1 MNIIKDYIFEEN
13 KLNFHKIED
22 IIAESSGPSIDLS
35 DLYMQYTTVESW
47 TCEDGIVKSGSQHI
61 DSGYGIRSISNEKTG
76 FSYGNNFN
84 FNEIMKAAKLSKSIV
99 KSNSSQSLNLKEYSD
114 FEKLYIS
121 ESPLASVTDDQKVNF
136 LREINKYIKD
146 KDKRVEQVIINLS
159 SSFDSIF
166 VANSL
171 GTYSFDDRPLV
182 RFNVMVILKSGE
194 RVERGSA
201 GGGGRYTYPML
212 LDTKRPYE
220 LADEAIRIADVNLT
234 SKPCKAGNTTVVLGS
249 GWPGVLLHEA
259 VGHGLEG
266 DFNRKKTS
274 NFSDLIGQKVASDL
288 CTVIDDG
295 TIKDRRGSLSI
306 DDEGTPSAKNTLI
319 ENGILKGYMQDLMN
333 AKLMDVKPTGNG
345 RRESYAHLPMPRMT
359 NTYMLGGTSEADEII
374 ESVKDGIYAVNFS
387 GGQVDI
393 TSGQFVFTASEAYK
407 IESGKVT
414 NAIKGMT
421 LIGNGPDVLKKV
433 SMVANDMKLDDGVG
447 TCGKE
452 GQSVPVGVGQPTLKI
467 DDITVGGTEV

>member
-13 KLNFHKIED
+13 KLNFNKIED

-84 FNEIMKAAKLSKSIV
+84 FNEIMKAAKLSKSII

-136 LREINKYIKD
+136 LREINKYIKG

-182 RFNVMVILKSGE
+182 RFNVMVILKSGD

-306 DDEGTPSAKNTLI
+306 DDEGTPTAKNTLI

-359 NTYMLGGTSEADEII
+359 NTYMLGGTSEAEEII

>member
-13 KLNFHKIED
+13 NLNFSKIED
-22 IIAESSGPSIDLS
+22 IISESSGPLIDLS

-61 DSGYGIRSISNEKTG
+61 DSGYGIRSISDEKTG

-84 FNEIMKAAKLSKSIV
+84 FNEIIKAAKLSKSII
-99 KSNSSQSLNLKEYSD
+99 KSNSSKSLNLKEYTD

-121 ESPLASVTDDQKVNF
+121 ESPLSSVTDDQKVSF
-136 LREINKYIKD
+136 LREINKYIKA
-146 KDKRVEQVIINLS
+146 KDKRVQQVIINLS
-159 SSFDSIF
+159 SSFDSVF

-171 GTYSFDDRPLV
+171 GTYCFDDRPLV

-201 GGGGRYTYPML
+201 GGGGRYTYPVL

-306 DDEGTPSAKNTLI
+306 DDEGTPTAKNTLI
-319 ENGILKGYMQDLMN
+319 ENGVLKGYMQDLMN
-333 AKLMDVKPTGNG
+333 ARLMNVKPTGNG

-359 NTYMLGGTSEADEII
+359 NTYMLGGTSDANEII

-407 IESGKVT
+407 IESGKVKH
-414 NAIKGMT
+414 AIKGMT

>member
-13 KLNFHKIED
+13 KLNFNKIED

-84 FNEIMKAAKLSKSIV
+84 FNEIMKAAKLSKSII

-136 LREINKYIKD
+136 LREINKYIKG

-182 RFNVMVILKSGE
+182 RFNVMVILKSGD

-306 DDEGTPSAKNTLI
+306 DDEGTPTAKNTLI

-359 NTYMLGGTSEADEII
+359 NTYMLGGTSDANEII

>member
-1 MNIIKDYIFEEN
+1 MNIIKEYIFPEN
-13 KLNFHKIED
+13 NLDGGKIES
-22 IIAESSGPSIDLS
+22 IVSEASGSNIDLA
-35 DLYMQYTTVESW
+35 DLYMQYSTVESW
-47 TCEDGIVKSGSQHI
+47 TCEDGIVKNGSQQI
-61 DSGYGIRSISNEKTG
+61 DSGFGIRSISKEKTG
-76 FSYGNNFN
+76 FSYGNNFDYD
-84 FNEIMKAAKLSKSIV
+84 EIIKASKLSKSIV
-99 KSNSSQSLNLKEYSD
+99 QSKSPQSLKLKEYSN
-114 FEKLYIS
+114 FKKLYIS
-121 ESPLASVTDDQKVNF
+121 DSPLTSVSDDRKVDF
-136 LREINKYIKD
+136 LKEMNKYIKN
-146 KDKRVEQVIINLS
+146 KDKRVQQVIINLS
-159 SSFDSIF
+159 ASFDSIF

-171 GTYSFDDRPLV
+171 GTFSFDDRPLV
-182 RFNVMVILKSGE
+182 RYNVMVILKSGD
-194 RVERGSA
+194 RLERGSA
-201 GGGGRYTYPML
+201 GGGGRYSYQNL
-212 LDTKRPYE
+212 IDTNRPFE

-274 NFSDLIGQKVASDL
+274 NFSDQIGEKVASEL

-295 TIKDRRGSLSI
+295 TIDGRRGSLSI
-306 DDEGTPSAKNTLI
+306 DDEGTPTAKNILI

-333 AKLMDVKPTGNG
+333 AKLMNVKPTGNG

-359 NTYMLGGTSEADEII
+359 NTFMLGGESNSEEII
-374 ESVKDGIYAVNFS
+374 DSVKDGIYAVNFS

-393 TSGQFVFTASEAYK
+393 TSGQFVFTASEAYR
-407 IESGKVT
+407 IESGKIK
-414 NAIKGMT
+414 NPIKGMT

>member
-1 MNIIKDYIFEEN
+1 MNIIKDFIFEEN
-13 KLNFHKIED
+13 KLNFNKIED

-84 FNEIMKAAKLSKSIV
+84 FNEIMKAAKLSKSII
-99 KSNSSQSLNLKEYSD
+99 KSNSSQTLNLKEYSD

-136 LREINKYIKD
+136 LREINKYIKG
-146 KDKRVEQVIINLS
+146 KDERVEQVIINLS

-182 RFNVMVILKSGE
+182 RFNVMVILKSGD

-306 DDEGTPSAKNTLI
+306 DDEGTPTAKNTLI

>member
-1 MNIIKDYIFEEN
+1 MNIVKDHIFPDN
-13 KLNFHKIED
+13 NLGNSQIEA
-22 IIAESSGPSIDLS
+22 IVSEASGSSIDLS
-35 DLYMQYTTVESW
+35 DIYIQYTTVESW
-47 TCEDGIVKSGSQHI
+47 TCEDGIVKNGSQHI
-61 DSGYGIRSISNEKTG
+61 DSGYGIRAISHEKTG

-84 FNEIMKAAKLSKSIV
+84 FDEIIKAARLSKSIV
-99 KSNSSQSLNLKEYSD
+99 KSDGPKSINLKENNN
-114 FEKLYIS
+114 FKKLYIS
-121 ESPLASVTDDQKVNF
+121 ESPLTSITDNEKVNF
-136 LREINKYIKD
+136 LRELDNYIKN
-146 KDKRVEQVIINLS
+146 KDKRVQQVIINLS
-159 SSFDSIF
+159 SSHDSIF
-166 VANSL
+166 VANSI

-182 RFNVMVILKSGE
+182 RFNVMVILKSND
-194 RVERGSA
+194 RVERGSS
-201 GGGGRYTYPML
+201 GGGGRYSYSTIL
-212 LDTKRPYE
+212 NTKKPYD
-220 LADEAIRIADVNLT
+220 LADEAIRIADVNLN

-274 NFSDLIGQKVASDL
+274 NFSDQIGKQVASEL

-295 TIKDRRGSLSI
+295 TIADRRGSLSI
-306 DDEGTPSAKNTLI
+306 DDEGTPTAKNILI
-319 ENGILKGYMQDLMN
+319 EKGILKGYMQDLMN
-333 AKLMDVKPTGNG
+333 ARLMNVKPTGNG

-359 NTYMLGGTSEADEII
+359 NTYMLGGSSSPKEII
-374 ESVKDGIYAVNFS
+374 GSVEDGIYAVNFS

-414 NAIKGMT
+414 NSIKGMT

-433 SMVANDMKLDDGVG
+433 SMVADDMKLDDGVG

-467 DDITVGGTEV
+467 DDITVGGTEI

>member
-13 KLNFHKIED
+13 KLNFNKIED

-84 FNEIMKAAKLSKSIV
+84 FNEIMKAAKLSKSII

-136 LREINKYIKD
+136 LREINEYIKG

-182 RFNVMVILKSGE
+182 RFNVMVILKSGD

-234 SKPCKAGNTTVVLGS
+234 SEPCKAGNTTVVLGS

-274 NFSDLIGQKVASDL
+274 NFSDLIGQKVASEL

-306 DDEGTPSAKNTLI
+306 DDEGTPTAKNILI

>member
-13 KLNFHKIED
+13 KLCFNKIED
-22 IIAESSGPSIDLS
+22 IISECSGPSIDLS

-84 FNEIMKAAKLSKSIV
+84 FNEIMKAAKLSKSII

-136 LREINKYIKD
+136 LREINKYIKG
-146 KDKRVEQVIINLS
+146 KDERVEQVIINLS

-182 RFNVMVILKSGE
+182 RFNVMVILKSGD

-306 DDEGTPSAKNTLI
+306 DDEGTPTAKNTLI

>member
-13 KLNFHKIED
+13 NLNFSKIED

-84 FNEIMKAAKLSKSIV
+84 FNEIIKAAKLSKSII

-136 LREINKYIKD
+136 LREINKYIKG
-146 KDKRVEQVIINLS
+146 KDKRVQQVIINLS
-159 SSFDSIF
+159 SSFDSVF

-171 GTYSFDDRPLV
+171 GTYCFDDRPLV

-201 GGGGRYTYPML
+201 GGGGRYTYPVL

-306 DDEGTPSAKNTLI
+306 DDEGTPTAKNTLI
-319 ENGILKGYMQDLMN
+319 ENGVLKGYMQDLMN
-333 AKLMDVKPTGNG
+333 ARLMNVKPTGNG

-359 NTYMLGGTSEADEII
+359 NTYMLGGTSDANEII
-374 ESVKDGIYAVNFS
+374 DSVKDGIYAVNFS

-407 IESGKVT
+407 IESGKVKH
-414 NAIKGMT
+414 AIKGMT

>member
-13 KLNFHKIED
+13 NLNFSKIED

-84 FNEIMKAAKLSKSIV
+84 FSEIIKAAKLSKSII

-136 LREINKYIKD
+136 LREINKYIKG
-146 KDKRVEQVIINLS
+146 KDKRVQQVIINLS
-159 SSFDSIF
+159 SSFDSVF

-171 GTYSFDDRPLV
+171 GTYCFDDRPLV

-201 GGGGRYTYPML
+201 GGGGRYTYPVL

-306 DDEGTPSAKNTLI
+306 DDEGTPTAKNTLI
-319 ENGILKGYMQDLMN
+319 ENGVLKGYMQDLMN
-333 AKLMDVKPTGNG
+333 ARLMNVKPTGNG

-359 NTYMLGGTSEADEII
+359 NTYMLGGTSDANEII
-374 ESVKDGIYAVNFS
+374 DSVKDGIYAVNFS

-407 IESGKVT
+407 IESGKVKH
-414 NAIKGMT
+414 AIKGMT

>member
-1 MNIIKDYIFEEN
+1 MNIIKDFIFEEN
-13 KLNFHKIED
+13 KLNFNKIED

-84 FNEIMKAAKLSKSIV
+84 FNEIMKAAKLSKSII
-99 KSNSSQSLNLKEYSD
+99 KSNSSQTLNLKEYSD

-136 LREINKYIKD
+136 LREINKYIKG

-182 RFNVMVILKSGE
+182 RFNVMVILKSGD

-274 NFSDLIGQKVASDL
+274 VFHNLVGRRVASEGV
-288 CTVIDDG
+288 TIIDDG
-295 TIKDRRGSLSI
+295 TIDNRRGSLTI
-306 DDEGTPSAKNTLI
+306 DDEGTPTERTVLI
-319 ENGILKGYMQDLMN
+319 ENGILKNFMQDRHNARLMN
-333 AKLMDVKPTGNG
+333 TRSTGSG
-345 RRESYAHLPMPRMT
+345 RRENYRHIVLPRMR
-359 NTYMLGGTSEADEII
+359 NTMMLSGNHTQDEMIK
-374 ESVKDGIYAVNFS
+374 SVNKGIFAVSFG

-393 TSGQFVFTASEAYK
+393 TSGKFVFNCTEAYE
-407 IESGKVT
+407 INNGSIGSP
-414 NAIKGMT
+414 IKGAT
-421 LIGNGPDVLKKV
+421 LIGDGPSILKEV
-433 SMVANDMKLDDGVG
+433 SMVGNDMMLDPGIG
-447 TCGKE
+447 TCGKA
-452 GQSVPVGVGQPTLKI
+452 GQGVPVGVAQPSILI
-467 DDITVGGTEV
+467 DKMTVGGTKL

>member
-1 MNIIKDYIFEEN
+1 MNIIKEHIFPEN
-13 KLNFHKIED
+13 NLDNGKIES
-22 IIAESSGPSIDLS
+22 IVSEASGSNIDLA
-35 DLYMQYTTVESW
+35 DLYMQYSTVESW
-47 TCEDGIVKSGSQHI
+47 TCEDGIVKNGSQHI

-76 FSYGNNFN
+76 FSYGNNFDY
-84 FNEIMKAAKLSKSIV
+84 NEIVKASRLSKSIV
-99 KSNSSQSLNLKEYSD
+99 QSSSSESLKLKEYSD
-114 FEKLYIS
+114 FKKLYIS
-121 ESPLASVTDDQKVNF
+121 DSPLTSITDDRKVDF
-136 LREINKYIKD
+136 LKEMNKYIKN
-146 KDKRVEQVIINLS
+146 KDKRVQQVIINLS
-159 SSFDSIF
+159 ASFDSIF

-182 RFNVMVILKSGE
+182 RFNVMVILKSGA

-201 GGGGRYTYPML
+201 GGGGRYSYQNL
-212 LDTKRPYE
+212 LDTRRPFE

-274 NFSDLIGQKVASDL
+274 NFSDQIGQKVASEL

-295 TIKDRRGSLSI
+295 TIDDRRGSLSI
-306 DDEGTPSAKNTLI
+306 DDEGTPTAKNILI

-333 AKLMDVKPTGNG
+333 AKLMNVKPTGNG

-359 NTYMLGGTSEADEII
+359 NTFMLGGNSNSEEII
-374 ESVKDGIYAVNFS
+374 DSVKDGIYAVNFS

-407 IESGKVT
+407 IESGKIK
-414 NAIKGMT
+414 NPIKGMT

-433 SMVANDMKLDDGVG
+433 SMVADDMRLDDGVG

>member
-13 KLNFHKIED
+13 KLNFNKIED

-61 DSGYGIRSISNEKTG
+61 DSGYGIRSVSNEKTG

-84 FNEIMKAAKLSKSIV
+84 FNEIMKAAKLSKSII

-136 LREINKYIKD
+136 LREINNYIKN

-182 RFNVMVILKSGE
+182 RFNVMVILKSGD

-306 DDEGTPSAKNTLI
+306 DDEGTPTAKNTLI

>member
-1 MNIIKDYIFEEN
+1 MNIIKEHIFPANNLDSE
-13 KLNFHKIED
+13 KIEN
-22 IIAESSGPSIDLS
+22 IVSEASGSNIDLA
-35 DLYMQYTTVESW
+35 DLFMQYSTVESW
-47 TCEDGIVKSGSQHI
+47 TCEDGIVKNGSQHI

-76 FSYGNNFN
+76 FSYGNNFDYDK
-84 FNEIMKAAKLSKSIV
+84 IIKASRLSKSIV
-99 KSNSSQSLNLKEYSD
+99 QTTSPKPLKLKEYSD
-114 FEKLYIS
+114 FKKLYIAD
-121 ESPLASVTDDQKVNF
+121 SPLTSVTDDRKVDF
-136 LREINKYIKD
+136 LKNMNKYIKK
-146 KDKRVEQVIINLS
+146 KDKRVQQVIINLS

-182 RFNVMVILKSGE
+182 RFNVMVILKSGD

-201 GGGGRYTYPML
+201 GGGGRYSYLNL
-212 LDTKRPYE
+212 LDTKRPFE

-274 NFSDLIGQKVASDL
+274 NFSGQIGQKVASEL

-295 TIKDRRGSLSI
+295 TIDDRRGSLSI
-306 DDEGTPSAKNTLI
+306 DDEGTPTAKNVLI
-319 ENGILKGYMQDLMN
+319 EKGILKGYMQDLMN
-333 AKLMDVKPTGNG
+333 AKLMNVKPTGNG

-359 NTYMLGGTSEADEII
+359 NTFMLGGDSNAEEII
-374 ESVKDGIYAVNFS
+374 DSVKDGIYAVNFS

-407 IESGKVT
+407 IESGKIK
-414 NAIKGMT
+414 NPIKGMT

-433 SMVANDMKLDDGVG
+433 SMVADDMKLDDGVG

>member
-13 KLNFHKIED
+13 NLNFSKIED

-84 FNEIMKAAKLSKSIV
+84 FNEIIKAAKLSKSII
-99 KSNSSQSLNLKEYSD
+99 KSNSSKSLNLKEYSD

-121 ESPLASVTDDQKVNF
+121 ESPLASVTDDQKVSF
-136 LREINKYIKD
+136 LREINKYIKG
-146 KDKRVEQVIINLS
+146 KDKRVQQVIINLS
-159 SSFDSIF
+159 SSFDSVF

-171 GTYSFDDRPLV
+171 GTYCFDDRPLV

-201 GGGGRYTYPML
+201 GGGGRYTYPVL

-274 NFSDLIGQKVASDL
+274 NFSDLIGQKVASEL

-306 DDEGTPSAKNTLI
+306 DDEGTATAKNTLI
-319 ENGILKGYMQDLMN
+319 ENGVLKGYMQDLMN
-333 AKLMDVKPTGNG
+333 ARLMNVKPTGNG

-359 NTYMLGGTSEADEII
+359 NTYMLGGTSDANEII
-374 ESVKDGIYAVNFS
+374 DSVKDGIYAVNFS

-407 IESGKVT
+407 IESGKVKH
-414 NAIKGMT
+414 AIKGMT

>member
-1 MNIIKDYIFEEN
+1 MNIIKDFIFEEN
-13 KLNFHKIED
+13 KLNFNKIED

-61 DSGYGIRSISNEKTG
+61 DSGFGIRSISNEKTG

-84 FNEIMKAAKLSKSIV
+84 FNEIMKAAKLSKSII

-136 LREINKYIKD
+136 LREINKYIKG

-182 RFNVMVILKSGE
+182 RFNVMVILKSGD

-234 SKPCKAGNTTVVLGS
+234 SEPCKAGNTTVVLGS

-306 DDEGTPSAKNTLI
+306 DDEGTPTAKNTLI

>member
-1 MNIIKDYIFEEN
+1 MNIIKEHIFPEN
-13 KLNFHKIED
+13 NLDSGKIES
-22 IIAESSGPSIDLS
+22 IVSEASGSNIDLA
-35 DLYMQYTTVESW
+35 DLYMQYSTVESW
-47 TCEDGIVKSGSQHI
+47 TCEDGIVKNGSQQI
-61 DSGYGIRSISNEKTG
+61 DSGFGIRSISNEKTG

-84 FNEIMKAAKLSKSIV
+84 YDEILKASKLSKSIV
-99 KSNSSQSLNLKEYSD
+99 RSNTPKSLKLKEYSD
-114 FEKLYIS
+114 FKKLYIS
-121 ESPLASVTDDQKVNF
+121 DSPLTSITDDRKVDF
-136 LREINKYIKD
+136 LKEMNKYIKS
-146 KDKRVEQVIINLS
+146 KDKRVQQVIINLS
-159 SSFDSIF
+159 ASFDSIF

-182 RFNVMVILKSGE
+182 RFNVMVILKSGD
-194 RVERGSA
+194 RLERGSA
-201 GGGGRYTYPML
+201 GGGGRYSYQNL
-212 LDTKRPYE
+212 IDTRRPFE

-234 SKPCKAGNTTVVLGS
+234 SQSCKAGNTTVVLGS

-274 NFSDLIGQKVASDL
+274 NFSDQIGEKVASEL

-295 TIKDRRGSLSI
+295 TIDDRRGSLSI
-306 DDEGTPSAKNTLI
+306 DDEGTPTAKNILI

-333 AKLMDVKPTGNG
+333 AKLMNVEPTGNG

-359 NTYMLGGTSEADEII
+359 NTYMLGGESNAEEII
-374 ESVKDGIYAVNFS
+374 DSVKDGIYAVNFS

-393 TSGQFVFTASEAYK
+393 TSGQFVFTASEAYR
-407 IESGKVT
+407 IESGKIK
-414 NAIKGMT
+414 NPIKGMT

>member
-13 KLNFHKIED
+13 KLNFNKIED

-84 FNEIMKAAKLSKSIV
+84 FNEIMKAAKLSKSII

-136 LREINKYIKD
+136 LREINNYIKN

-182 RFNVMVILKSGE
+182 RFNVMVILKSGD

-234 SKPCKAGNTTVVLGS
+234 SEPCKAGNTTVVLGS

-306 DDEGTPSAKNTLI
+306 DDEGTPTAKNTLI

-359 NTYMLGGTSEADEII
+359 NTYMLGGTSEANEII

>member
-1 MNIIKDYIFEEN
+1 
-13 KLNFHKIED
+13 
-22 IIAESSGPSIDLS
+22 
-35 DLYMQYTTVESW
+35 MQYTTVESW
-47 TCEDGIVKSGSQHI
+47 TCEDGIVKSGSQDI

-76 FSYGNNFN
+76 FAYGNNFN
-84 FNEIMKAAKLSKSIV
+84 FSEIVKSAKLSRSIVASNESKSI
-99 KSNSSQSLNLKEYSD
+99 NLKENTNYK
-114 FEKLYIS
+114 KLYIS
-121 ESPLASVTDDQKVNF
+121 ESPLTSITDEDKVNF
-136 LREINKYIKD
+136 LRDIDSYIKG
-146 KDKRVEQVIINLS
+146 KDKRVQQVIINLS

-166 VANSL
+166 VANSH

-182 RFNVMVILKSGE
+182 RFNVMVILKSGD

-201 GGGGRYTYPML
+201 GGGGRYSYPTL
-212 LDTKRPYE
+212 INTRKPFE
-220 LADEAIRIADVNLT
+220 LADEAIRIADVNLN

-274 NFSDLIGQKVASDL
+274 NFSDLIGQKVASEL

-295 TIKDRRGSLSI
+295 TIEDRRGSLSI
-306 DDEGTPSAKNTLI
+306 DDEGTPTAKNVLI
-319 ENGILKGYMQDLMN
+319 ENGVLKGYMQDLMN

-359 NTYMLGGTSEADEII
+359 NTYMLGGTSNAEDII
-374 ESVKDGIYAVNFS
+374 NSVDDGIYAVNFS

-393 TSGQFVFTASEAYK
+393 TSGQFVFTASEAYR
-407 IESGKVT
+407 IESGKIK

>member
-13 KLNFHKIED
+13 KLNFNKIED

-84 FNEIMKAAKLSKSIV
+84 FNEIMKAAKLSKSII

-136 LREINKYIKD
+136 LREINKYIKG

-182 RFNVMVILKSGE
+182 RFNVMVILKSGD

-306 DDEGTPSAKNTLI
+306 DDEGTPTAKNTLI

>member
-13 KLNFHKIED
+13 KLNFNKIED

-84 FNEIMKAAKLSKSIV
+84 FNEIMKAAKLSKSII

-136 LREINKYIKD
+136 LREINNYIKN

-182 RFNVMVILKSGE
+182 RFNVMVILKSGD

-234 SKPCKAGNTTVVLGS
+234 SEPCKAGNTTVVLGS

-306 DDEGTPSAKNTLI
+306 DDEGTPTAKNTLI

>member
-13 KLNFHKIED
+13 KLNFNKIED

-84 FNEIMKAAKLSKSIV
+84 FNEIMKAAKLSKSII

-136 LREINKYIKD
+136 LREINKYIKG
-146 KDKRVEQVIINLS
+146 KDERVEQVIINLS

-182 RFNVMVILKSGE
+182 RFNVMVILKSGD

-234 SKPCKAGNTTVVLGS
+234 SEPCKAGNTTVVLGS

-306 DDEGTPSAKNTLI
+306 DDEGTPTAKNTLI

>member
-13 KLNFHKIED
+13 KLCFNKIED
-22 IIAESSGPSIDLS
+22 IISECSGPSIDLS

-84 FNEIMKAAKLSKSIV
+84 FNEIMKAAKLSKSII
-99 KSNSSQSLNLKEYSD
+99 KSNSSQTLNLKEYSD

-136 LREINKYIKD
+136 LREINKYIKG

-182 RFNVMVILKSGE
+182 RFNVMVILKSGD

-234 SKPCKAGNTTVVLGS
+234 SEPCKAGNTTVVLGS

-306 DDEGTPSAKNTLI
+306 DDEGTPTAKNTLI

>member
-1 MNIIKDYIFEEN
+1 MNIVKDHIFPDN
-13 KLNFHKIED
+13 NLGNSQIEA
-22 IIAESSGPSIDLS
+22 IVSEASGSSIDLS
-35 DLYMQYTTVESW
+35 DIYIQYTTVESW
-47 TCEDGIVKSGSQHI
+47 TCEDGIVKNGSQHI
-61 DSGYGIRSISNEKTG
+61 DSGYGIRAISHEKTG

-84 FNEIMKAAKLSKSIV
+84 FDEIIKAARLSKSIV
-99 KSNSSQSLNLKEYSD
+99 KSDAPKSINLKENNN
-114 FEKLYIS
+114 FKKLYIS
-121 ESPLASVTDDQKVNF
+121 ESPLTSITDNEKVNF
-136 LREINKYIKD
+136 LRELDNYIKN
-146 KDKRVEQVIINLS
+146 KDKRVQQVIINLS
-159 SSFDSIF
+159 SSHDSIF
-166 VANSL
+166 VANSI

-182 RFNVMVILKSGE
+182 RFNVMVILKSND
-194 RVERGSA
+194 RVERGSS
-201 GGGGRYTYPML
+201 GGGGRYSYSTIL
-212 LDTKRPYE
+212 NTKKPYD
-220 LADEAIRIADVNLT
+220 LADEAIRIADVNLN

-274 NFSDLIGQKVASDL
+274 NFSDQIGKQVASEL

-295 TIKDRRGSLSI
+295 TIADRRGSLSI
-306 DDEGTPSAKNTLI
+306 DDEGTPTAKNILI

-333 AKLMDVKPTGNG
+333 ARLMNVKPTGNG

-359 NTYMLGGTSEADEII
+359 NTYMLGGSSSPEEII
-374 ESVKDGIYAVNFS
+374 GSVDDGIYAVNFS

-414 NAIKGMT
+414 NSIKGMT

-433 SMVANDMKLDDGVG
+433 SMVADDMKLDDGVG

-467 DDITVGGTEV
+467 DDITVGGTEI

>member
-13 KLNFHKIED
+13 KLNFNKIED

-84 FNEIMKAAKLSKSIV
+84 FNEIMKAAKLSKSII

-136 LREINKYIKD
+136 LREINKYIKG

-182 RFNVMVILKSGE
+182 RFNVMVILKSGD

-306 DDEGTPSAKNTLI
+306 DDEGTPTAKNTLI

-359 NTYMLGGTSEADEII
+359 NTYMLGGTSEANEII